1 MRRIIALGMILASSL
16 FFQAGCAAYRTYP
29 GEKLPRSEVAVLNVP
44 WTNIVIDGSPIQE
57 KYVSKIELLPG
68 AHTIQW
74 EYVYLNDVRELKQ
87 LEFVVEAN
95 HRYQL
100 GQRFFPA
107 NGFDGVIGLVADLA
121 VDTALM
127 PLKLFIEENEPMEAP
142 KGEYYNWI
150 TEQRT
155 KHIIAGMAPN
165 IVQGHQ
171 EITYVPIETP

>member
-1 MRRIIALGMILASSL
+1 MSRLIALVVILISL
-16 FFQAGCAAYRTYP
+16 IFLQGGCAAYKTYS
-29 GEKLPRSEVAVLNVP
+29 GEKLPKSEVALLNVP
-44 WTNIVIDGSPIQE
+44 WTNIVVDGSPILD
-57 KYVSKIELLPG
+57 KYVGKIELLPG
-68 AHTIQW
+68 SHIIEW
-74 EYVYLNDVRELKQ
+74 EYVHTNDVRELKQ

-107 NGFDGVIGLVADLA
+107 NGLNGVIGLVADLA

-127 PLKLFIEENEPMEAP
+127 PLKLLFKENEPIEAP
-142 KGEYYNWI
+142 KGEYYKWI

-155 KHIIAGMAPN
+155 KHIVAGMAPN
-165 IVQGHQ
+165 IVQVHQ